1 MHWVIKKR
9 QESPWV
15 VHLLIVIITQ
25 IMVTCFIRRIDSY
38 GVGGY
43 VFLANFTNMIHH
55 RAELVYVF
63 TIDFGQENT
72 INNS

>member
-1 MHWVIKKR
+1 MYGVVKER
-9 QESPWV
+9 QESSWV
-15 VHLLIVIITQ
+15 VHSLIVIITQ
-25 IMVTCFIRRIDSY
+25 IVVTCFIKRIDSY

-43 VFLANFTNMIHH
+43 IFLANFTNMIHH